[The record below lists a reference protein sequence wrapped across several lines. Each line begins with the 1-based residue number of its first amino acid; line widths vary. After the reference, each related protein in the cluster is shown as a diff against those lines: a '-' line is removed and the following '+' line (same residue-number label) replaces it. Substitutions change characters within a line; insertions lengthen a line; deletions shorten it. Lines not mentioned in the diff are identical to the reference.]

1 MGFGN
6 SGEPQVEQSKHVE
19 FCSGPCHAELI
30 LQTLNTYR
38 QSGLFTDVVL
48 LAGTEEFPC
57 HRATLSA
64 NSAYFRAMFH
74 GSLKESRQDTVKI
87 PGISPCTM
95 ETLLN
100 FMYEG
105 KADIQE
111 ESVEKLFQ
119 ASDLLQV
126 TVLRDAC
133 VEFLEKRVN
142 HSNCLGILGF
152 ARSFFIQSL
161 SERCQ
166 ALVFR
171 DFAEVCQH
179 EEFLLL
185 SQEELAA
192 FLSSEQ
198 LAVEREEIV
207 LEAVLKWVHHDAPG
221 RKGALK
227 ELLGLVRLP
236 LLDPVYFFNKVETD
250 DVIQDSRECR
260 PLLLE
265 ARKYHVL
272 GNEVRSPRTHPRSF
286 TGLSEIIAV
295 IGGCDKKGFTQLS
308 FTEKYNP
315 ETTEWVSAASIP
327 GYSKS
332 EFAACTL
339 QNDIY
344 ISGGHYN
351 SSDVWRYV
359 SQLDTWVRVA
369 SLIKGRWRHKMAA
382 LQGRLY
388 AVGGFDGLDRMGSVE
403 RYSSFSNEWL
413 PVAPLLEAVSSAAL
427 VSCGEMLYLIGGAVN
442 DFSNTNKVQCYD
454 PVENQWAYV
463 SPAPFTLRC
472 INAVSFNGTIY
483 VMGGLMDKI
492 YSYSPKMDVWSEVA
506 MLPGSVESCGVTV
519 CNARIYILGGRDKSG
534 IGIDRVHSLD
544 PSTGEL
550 TEEPPMSRCVSYHG
564 CVTITQ
570 HVKR

>member
-74 GSLKESRQDTVKI
+74 GSLKESRQDSVKI

-105 KADIQE
+105 KADIRE

-133 VEFLEKRVN
+133 VEFLEKRVD
-142 HSNCLGILGF
+142 HFNCLGILGF

-161 SERCQ
+161 SEQCQ

-171 DFAEVCQH
+171 DFAEVSQH

-207 LEAVLKWVHHDAPG
+207 LEAVLKWVHHDAPC

-250 DVIQDSRECR
+250 DVIQDSRDCR

-351 SSDVWRYV
+351 SSDVWRYI
-359 SQLDTWVRVA
+359 SQLDAWVRVA

-483 VMGGLMDKI
+483 VMGGLVDKI
-492 YSYSPKMDVWSEVA
+492 YSYSPKMDVWSAVA
-506 MLPGSVESCGVTV
+506 TLPGSVESCGVTV

-564 CVTITQ
+564 CVTISQ